1 MFPQPNRIIVTDPDL
16 TIIDKTGVPQTADSI
31 PESWI
36 AHSLNRYNLEFK
48 YQTSWRGG
56 RSAPGGMVVDF
67 IVYAGITTALEYA
80 GIYWH
85 TRGNDE
91 ALKWSFLAREFDR
104 LVIFSDEPM
113 PWLGIWAATDVVV
126 DQESSDQAVAKH
138 F

>member
-1 MFPQPNRIIVTDPDL
+1 MLPQSNRIMVTDPDL
-16 TIIDKTGVPQTADSI
+16 TIIDESGVPQRADSI

-36 AHSLNRYNLEFK
+36 AKSLNKYHLEFK

-56 RSAPGGMVVDF
+56 RSVPGGIVIDF
-67 IVYAGITTALEYA
+67 IVYGGITTALEYA

-85 TRGNDE
+85 SRGVNE
-91 ALKWSFLAREFDR
+91 TLKWAVLAREFDR
-104 LVIFSDEPM
+104 LLIFSDEPM
-113 PWLGIWAATDVVV
+113 PWLGVWAATDVVI